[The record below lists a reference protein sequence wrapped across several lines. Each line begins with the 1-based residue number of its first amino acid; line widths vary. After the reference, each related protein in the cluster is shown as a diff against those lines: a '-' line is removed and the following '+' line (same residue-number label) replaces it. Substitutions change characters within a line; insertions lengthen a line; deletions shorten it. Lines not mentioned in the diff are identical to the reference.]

1 MLHLPASV
9 LDVLKDLAAFGAAH
23 DARETQRDRKM
34 LNLEWPAAEM
44 LYLWVRQARR
54 RRILEIGTS
63 NGFSAIW
70 LAAALPADGDA
81 GIVSIDRSADK
92 LAQARANLQRA
103 GLADRVTLLQGEA
116 TAIVEGLAGPFDCVF
131 FDADR
136 LSAPDQLSRL
146 LPRLADDACL
156 LADNVLSHPAEVE
169 GYLRGIEALG
179 LFDSVTLPIGKG
191 LNIAVRR

>member
-1 MLHLPASV
+1 MLHLPACV
-9 LDVLKDLAAFGAAH
+9 LDVLKDLTAFGAAH
-23 DARETQRDRKM
+23 DAAEPRRDRKM
-34 LNLEWPAAEM
+34 LNLDWPAAEM

-70 LAAALPADGDA
+70 LAAALPTDG

-103 GLADRVTLLQGEA
+103 GLADRVTLLEGEA
-116 TAIVEGLAGPFDCVF
+116 TQIVEGLAGPFDCVF

-136 LSAPDQLSRL
+136 LSAPDQLSHL
-146 LPRLADDACL
+146 LPRLTDDACL

-169 GYLRGIEALG
+169 GYLRSIETLG
-179 LFDSVTLPIGKG
+179 LFDSITLPIGKG